1 MPQIDRLFDHL
12 LQEQGSDLHL
22 LEGEKPKIRVHGRLK
37 PIENEDRLNRESIE
51 TLLKEICN
59 EERWNHFLEM
69 KDLDFAYDKDETS
82 RFRSN
87 YYYHL
92 HGMGAVFRTIPT
104 KILTLEDLK
113 LPPILKTFAELKSGL
128 VLITGP
134 TGSGK
139 STTLAALIDYIN
151 SRETRYILT
160 IEEPIEFV
168 HSIKKSFFCQREV
181 GSDTPSFAQALR
193 DASRQDV
200 DVILVGEMRD
210 YVTISLAL
218 SAAAMGTLVFGT
230 LHTNSASKAIDRV
243 VDAFPADEQG
253 KARTML
259 ADSLRGVCA
268 QLLLKK
274 ADGSGRVA
282 VNEILLAT
290 QGLSKSIREGNTANI
305 RNIIQAGKSNGMQ
318 FMDDMIEALLNKRTV
333 DGLEAYMKAQDKK
346 RFERYAP
353 KGLV

>member
-1 MPQIDRLFDHL
+1 MAQIDRFFDEL
-12 LQEQGSDLHL
+12 LKRGGSDLHL
-22 LEGEKPKIRVHGRLK
+22 LEGEKPKIRVHGRLR
-37 PIENEDRLNRESIE
+37 PIESEPKLDRKIIE
-51 TLLKEICN
+51 PLLKEICDD
-59 EERWNHFLEM
+59 ERWNHFLQT
-69 KDLDFAYDKDETS
+69 KDLDFAYAKDAHS

-92 HGMGAVFRTIPT
+92 HGMGAVFRIIPT
-104 KILTLEDLK
+104 QIKTLEDLN
-113 LPPILKTFAELKSGL
+113 LPPVLKKFAELKSGL

-151 SRETRYILT
+151 SNETRYILT

-168 HSIKKSFFCQREV
+168 HQNKRSFFCQREV
-181 GSDTPSFAQALR
+181 GGDTPSFAQALR
-193 DASRQDV
+193 DANRQDV

-218 SAAAMGTLVFGT
+218 SVASMGALVFGT
-230 LHTNSASKAIDRV
+230 LHTNSASKAIDRIIDV
-243 VDAFPADEQG
+243 FPAEEQG

-268 QLLLKK
+268 QLLLKTE
-274 ADGSGRVA
+274 DGSGRIA
-282 VNEILLAT
+282 ANEILLAT
-290 QGLSKSIREGNTANI
+290 QGLSKSIREGNTASI

-318 FMDDMIEALLNKRTV
+318 FMDDMIEAHLNKGIIG
-333 DGLEAYMKAQDKK
+333 GLEAYMKAQDKK
-346 RFERYAP
+346 RFEQFAP
-353 KGLV
+353 KGLT

>member
-1 MPQIDRLFDHL
+1 MPQIDRLFDQL
-12 LQEQGSDLHL
+12 LKQEGSDLHL
-22 LEGEKPKIRVHGRLK
+22 LEGQRPKIRVHGRLK
-37 PIENEDRLNRESIE
+37 PLENEDRLSHEAIE
-51 TLLKEICN
+51 ILLREICSN
-59 EERWNHFLEM
+59 ERWEHFLEM

-92 HGMGAVFRTIPT
+92 HGMGAVFRIIPT
-104 KILTLEDLK
+104 KILTLEELK
-113 LPPILKTFAELKSGL
+113 LPLVLKTFAELKSGL

-168 HSIKKSFFCQREV
+168 HPVKKSFFCQREV
-181 GSDTPSFAQALR
+181 GCDTPSFAQALR

-210 YVTISLAL
+210 YTTISLAL
-218 SAAAMGTLVFGT
+218 SAAAMGALVFGT
-230 LHTNSASKAIDRV
+230 LHTNSASKAVDRMI
-243 VDAFPADEQG
+243 DAFPADEQG

-268 QLLLKK
+268 QLLLKT
-274 ADGSGRVA
+274 ADGAGRVA

-290 QGLSKSIREGNTANI
+290 QGLSKTIREGNSANI

-318 FMDDMIEALLNKRTV
+318 FMDDVIEKHMNEGLIN
-333 DGLEAYMKAQDKK
+333 GLEAYMKAQDKK
-346 RFERYAP
+346 RFEQYAP